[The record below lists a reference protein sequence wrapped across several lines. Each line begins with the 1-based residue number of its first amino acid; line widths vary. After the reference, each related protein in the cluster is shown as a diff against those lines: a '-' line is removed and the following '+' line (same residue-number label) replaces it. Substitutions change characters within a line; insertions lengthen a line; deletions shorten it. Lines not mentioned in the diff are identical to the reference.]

1 MLCVHKRYLRTVES
15 RLYVQVGTKKFGQRT
30 ERDVGTS
37 ENNLPYNAMSSILD
51 ETIPIGRTNEW
62 DLQLRD
68 V

>member
-1 MLCVHKRYLRTVES
+1 MRAVADDIVES
-15 RLYVQVGTKKFGQRT
+15 RLYVQVGTQKFGRRT
-30 ERDVGTS
+30 ERDVQMKILFRIT
-37 ENNLPYNAMSSILD
+37 PFRYSILD

>member
-1 MLCVHKRYLRTVES
+1 MES
-15 RLYVQVGTKKFGQRT
+15 RLCVQGETQKFGRRT
-30 ERDVGTS
+30 ERDVPTS
-37 ENNLPYNAMSSILD
+37 ENNLPYNAMYSILD